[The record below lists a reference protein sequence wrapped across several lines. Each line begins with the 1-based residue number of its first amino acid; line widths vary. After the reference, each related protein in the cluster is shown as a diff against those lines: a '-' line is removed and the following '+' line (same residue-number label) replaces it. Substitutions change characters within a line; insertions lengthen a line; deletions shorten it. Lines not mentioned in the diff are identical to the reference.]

1 MASTTTTPTTLTQ
14 SVNIILANIGE
25 APVNSVAGSVPQQV
39 SLALNTL
46 TEVSRDVQSKG
57 WWFNQQSGGNY
68 SESANITLYD
78 INVSNDWNTNIP
90 EEAVRYITIR
100 AARIAN
106 SRFIGAE
113 ELQKFSLNEELVS
126 LAILQQAHV
135 RNSNGVLDFN
145 SFPSELKSLGVDEVM
160 FLQGNVEE
168 KYGTLRLASEVVNQA
183 KTKAE
188 TELLTAQELK
198 TDAETTLVTA
208 QELQVD
214 AQTATEGSRKLDIE
228 ADTTLKGKQGLLVD
242 AQELKTD
249 AETTLITAQELKV
262 DAETATEG
270 SRKLDVEADTTLK
283 GKQGSLVD
291 AQELKTDAETA
302 TEGSR
307 KLDIEA
313 DTTLKGKQGALV
325 DAQELKTD
333 AETATEGSR
342 KLDIEADT
350 TLKGKQG
357 ALVDAQELKTD
368 AETATEGS
376 RKLDVEADTT
386 LKGKQGLL
394 VDAQELKTDAETATE
409 GSRKLD
415 IEADTTLKGKQ
426 GLLVDAQEL
435 KTDAE
440 TATEG
445 SRKLDIEADTTL
457 KGKQGLLIDAQEL
470 KTDAETELLTA
481 QELKTDAEKELIDA
495 QELKTDAE
503 AALIADQEAL
513 IEQQKLELS
522 EKRTYET
529 NAESAWFQNGGVAIT
544 GESGY
549 FSFKDFKEELR
560 MMGIQEGPFNG
571 LPAYKKVE
579 LIKDAHQLRA
589 NVTQG
594 VSESGSTN
602 LKLVNS
608 ILRLIGEHKVANVNE
623 NALAVT
629 AYDLMV
635 ETNEELQ
642 SRGWYFNTT
651 HDYEFT
657 ATNQGIISI
666 SNISPEVLNVEIN
679 NVRTR
684 QDFSNS
690 NYIYNLEDQSYTTWS
705 GTVKGTIIQRV
716 SLASVPVKYR
726 QYLEVRVAILLTEMY
741 PKSGVDIQRLPKMEA
756 ELRAYFAD
764 VDNDNANYSI
774 FDNYDTYSRVG
785 INRNYE
791 L

>member
-1 MASTTTTPTTLTQ
+1 M
-14 SVNIILANIGE
+14 
-25 APVNSVAGSVPQQV
+25 
-39 SLALNTL
+39 
-46 TEVSRDVQSKG
+46 
-57 WWFNQQSGGNY
+57 
-68 SESANITLYD
+68 
-78 INVSNDWNTNIP
+78 
-90 EEAVRYITIR
+90 
-100 AARIAN
+100 
-106 SRFIGAE
+106 
-113 ELQKFSLNEELVS
+113 
-126 LAILQQAHV
+126 
-135 RNSNGVLDFN
+135 
-145 SFPSELKSLGVDEVM
+145 
-160 FLQGNVEE
+160 
-168 KYGTLRLASEVVNQA
+168 
-183 KTKAE
+183 
-188 TELLTAQELK
+188 
-198 TDAETTLVTA
+198 
-208 QELQVD
+208 
-214 AQTATEGSRKLDIE
+214 
-228 ADTTLKGKQGLLVD
+228 
-242 AQELKTD
+242 
-249 AETTLITAQELKV
+249 
-262 DAETATEG
+262 
-270 SRKLDVEADTTLK
+270 
-283 GKQGSLVD
+283 
-291 AQELKTDAETA
+291 
-302 TEGSR
+302 
-307 KLDIEA
+307 
-313 DTTLKGKQGALV
+313 
-325 DAQELKTD
+325 
-333 AETATEGSR
+333 
-342 KLDIEADT
+342 
-350 TLKGKQG
+350 
-357 ALVDAQELKTD
+357 
-368 AETATEGS
+368 
-376 RKLDVEADTT
+376 
-386 LKGKQGLL
+386 
-394 VDAQELKTDAETATE
+394 
-409 GSRKLD
+409 
-415 IEADTTLKGKQ
+415 
-426 GLLVDAQEL
+426 LVDAQEL

-529 NAESAWFQNGGVAIT
+529 NAESAWFQNGGVGIT

-594 VSESGSTN
+594 VDNTGTTN

-608 ILRLIGEHKVANVNE
+608 ILRLIGEHKVSNINA
-623 NALAVT
+623 NALSVNAF
-629 AYDLMV
+629 DLMV

-657 ATNQGIISI
+657 ATNQGIISTA
-666 SNISPEVLNVEIN
+666 NITPEVLNVEIN

-684 QDFSNS
+684 RDFNTPT
-690 NYIYNLEDQSYTTWS
+690 YIYNLEDQSYTTWS
-705 GTVKGTIIQRV
+705 GTVKGTIIQKV
-716 SLASVPVKYR
+716 DLDAVPVKYR

>member
-228 ADTTLKGKQGLLVD
+228 ADTTLKGKQGALVD

-283 GKQGSLVD
+283 GKQG
-291 AQELKTDAETA
+291 A
-302 TEGSR
+302 
-307 KLDIEA
+307 
-313 DTTLKGKQGALV
+313 
-325 DAQELKTD
+325 
-333 AETATEGSR
+333 
-342 KLDIEADT
+342 
-350 TLKGKQG
+350 
-357 ALVDAQELKTD
+357 
-368 AETATEGS
+368 
-376 RKLDVEADTT
+376 
-386 LKGKQGLL
+386 
-394 VDAQELKTDAETATE
+394 
-409 GSRKLD
+409 
-415 IEADTTLKGKQ
+415 
-426 GLLVDAQEL
+426 LVDAQEL

-529 NAESAWFQNGGVAIT
+529 NAESAWFQNGGIGIT

-549 FSFKDFKEELR
+549 
-560 MMGIQEGPFNG
+560 
-571 LPAYKKVE
+571 
-579 LIKDAHQLRA
+579 
-589 NVTQG
+589 
-594 VSESGSTN
+594 
-602 LKLVNS
+602 
-608 ILRLIGEHKVANVNE
+608 
-623 NALAVT
+623 
-629 AYDLMV
+629 
-635 ETNEELQ
+635 
-642 SRGWYFNTT
+642 
-651 HDYEFT
+651 
-657 ATNQGIISI
+657 
-666 SNISPEVLNVEIN
+666 
-679 NVRTR
+679 
-684 QDFSNS
+684 
-690 NYIYNLEDQSYTTWS
+690 
-705 GTVKGTIIQRV
+705 
-716 SLASVPVKYR
+716 
-726 QYLEVRVAILLTEMY
+726 
-741 PKSGVDIQRLPKMEA
+741 
-756 ELRAYFAD
+756 
-764 VDNDNANYSI
+764 
-774 FDNYDTYSRVG
+774 
-785 INRNYE
+785 
-791 L
+791 

>member
-214 AQTATEGSRKLDIE
+214 AQTATEASRKLDIE

-270 SRKLDVEADTTLK
+270 SRKLDIEADTTLK

-313 DTTLKGKQGALV
+313 DTTLKGKQGA
-325 DAQELKTD
+325 
-333 AETATEGSR
+333 
-342 KLDIEADT
+342 
-350 TLKGKQG
+350 
-357 ALVDAQELKTD
+357 
-368 AETATEGS
+368 
-376 RKLDVEADTT
+376 
-386 LKGKQGLL
+386 L

-529 NAESAWFQNGGVAIT
+529 NAESAWFQNGGVGIT

-594 VSESGSTN
+594 VDNTGTTN

-608 ILRLIGEHKVANVNE
+608 ILRLIGEHKVSNINA
-623 NALAVT
+623 NALSVNAF
-629 AYDLMV
+629 DLMV

-657 ATNQGIISI
+657 ATNQGIISTA
-666 SNISPEVLNVEIN
+666 NITPEVLNVEIN

-684 QDFSNS
+684 RDFNTPT
-690 NYIYNLEDQSYTTWS
+690 YIYNLEDQSYTTWS
-705 GTVKGTIIQRV
+705 GTVKGTIIQKV
-716 SLASVPVKYR
+716 DLDAVPVKYR

>member
-228 ADTTLKGKQGLLVD
+228 ADTTLKGKQGALVD

-283 GKQGSLVD
+283 GKQG
-291 AQELKTDAETA
+291 A
-302 TEGSR
+302 
-307 KLDIEA
+307 
-313 DTTLKGKQGALV
+313 
-325 DAQELKTD
+325 
-333 AETATEGSR
+333 
-342 KLDIEADT
+342 
-350 TLKGKQG
+350 
-357 ALVDAQELKTD
+357 
-368 AETATEGS
+368 
-376 RKLDVEADTT
+376 
-386 LKGKQGLL
+386 
-394 VDAQELKTDAETATE
+394 
-409 GSRKLD
+409 
-415 IEADTTLKGKQ
+415 
-426 GLLVDAQEL
+426 LVDAQEL

-529 NAESAWFQNGGVAIT
+529 NAESAWFQNGGIGIT

-589 NVTQG
+589 NVTTG
-594 VSESGSTN
+594 VSESGATN

-608 ILRLIGEHKVANVNE
+608 ILRLIGEHKVSNVNE

-629 AYDLMV
+629 TYDLMV

-666 SNISPEVLNVEIN
+666 VNITPEVLNVEIN

-684 QDFSNS
+684 MDFNNS

-716 SLASVPVKYR
+716 SLSSVPVKYR

-774 FDNYDTYSRVG
+774 FDNYDTASRVG

>member
-214 AQTATEGSRKLDIE
+214 AQTATEASRKLDIE

-270 SRKLDVEADTTLK
+270 SRKLDIEADTTLK

-342 KLDIEADT
+342 KLDI
-350 TLKGKQG
+350 
-357 ALVDAQELKTD
+357 
-368 AETATEGS
+368 
-376 RKLDVEADTT
+376 EADTT

-529 NAESAWFQNGGVAIT
+529 NAESAWFQNGGVGIT

-594 VSESGSTN
+594 VDNTGTTN

-608 ILRLIGEHKVANVNE
+608 ILRLIGEHKVSNINA
-623 NALAVT
+623 NALSVNAF
-629 AYDLMV
+629 DLMV

-657 ATNQGIISI
+657 ATNQGIISTA
-666 SNISPEVLNVEIN
+666 NITPEVLNVEIN

-684 QDFSNS
+684 RDFNTPT
-690 NYIYNLEDQSYTTWS
+690 YIYNLEDQSYTTWS
-705 GTVKGTIIQRV
+705 GTVKGTIIQKV
-716 SLASVPVKYR
+716 DLDAVPVKYR